1 VDGRRAGTPQPAA
14 NLRLRSAVEADR
26 IQGWAVVKV
35 AAISLLVIAIAV
47 LLGLIVFEIRT
58 TLRWAFAAIFLALAL
73 APAVSLVER
82 IEVWGRSLP
91 RWLAI
96 LLVYVV
102 FAAAFVFL
110 MLHVIRPI
118 ISEVEALAPKLP
130 TYVQDFKEW
139 ATDDEQF
146 RELNRKFDITSK
158 LSSAAS
164 DLPSHLGGAAG
175 EAKSITVSLLNN
187 ILAGVTVLVIAFF
200 LLIDGDRQF
209 QRLTERFTPSS
220 RDRMRRIGSRIYGI
234 VKGYVTV
241 NLTLAIAVGVVTWLV
256 LELLGVDLAVP
267 LAVTV
272 AFLDLIPLI
281 GLTLGGVLV
290 AIVAAFH
297 DFPAALIIWAIFFLV
312 YQQLQDRVIQPL
324 MYKNAVQVHPVIA
337 IVAILIGAQLLGI
350 LGALLAIPTAASIG
364 VVLDEAIR
372 YQREHAAPAEAQPE
386 PAGD

>member
-1 VDGRRAGTPQPAA
+1 
-14 NLRLRSAVEADR
+14 VEAAR
-26 IQGWAVVKV
+26 IQAWAVVKV
-35 AAISLLVIAIAV
+35 AAISLLVIAAAV
-47 LLGLIVFEIRT
+47 LLALVVLEIRT
-58 TLRWAFAAIFLALAL
+58 TLRWAFAGIFLALAL
-73 APAVSLVER
+73 APAVGLVER
-82 IEVWGRSLP
+82 VQVRGRSLP

-96 LLVYVV
+96 LVTYVLL
-102 FAAAFVFL
+102 AALFVFL
-110 MLHVIRPI
+110 LLHVIRPI

-130 TYVQDFKEW
+130 GYVKDFEEW
-139 ATDDEQF
+139 AKDNEQF
-146 RELNRKFDITSK
+146 RELNDKFDITSK

-164 DLPSHLGGAAG
+164 DLPSKLGDAAG
-175 EAKSITVSLLNN
+175 EAKTITVSLLNN
-187 ILAGVTVLVIAFF
+187 LLAGVTVLVIAFF

-209 QRLTERFTPSS
+209 QRLTGQFTPSS
-220 RDRMRRIGSRIYGI
+220 RDRVRRIGERIYGI

-241 NLTLAIAVGVVTWLV
+241 NITLAAAAGVITWLV

-267 LAVTV
+267 LGVLV

-297 DFPAALIIWAIFFLV
+297 DFPTALIVWGVFFLI

-324 MYKNAVQVHPVIA
+324 LYKNAVQVHPVIA

-350 LGALLAIPTAASIG
+350 LGALLAIPVAASIG
-364 VVLDEAIR
+364 VLIDEALA
-372 YQREHAAPAEAQPE
+372 YQREHAAPAEDQPEPE

>member
-1 VDGRRAGTPQPAA
+1 
-14 NLRLRSAVEADR
+14 VEADR

-73 APAVSLVER
+73 APAVGLVQR
-82 IEVWGRSLP
+82 LQLRGRSLP